1 MCTKPENIFAPALI
15 SLIYQNKGDL
25 DNALKYLSEAKAIF
39 KKIGANP
46 QLDWVNQQIEKLKS
60 QSK

>member
-1 MCTKPENIFAPALI
+1 MRTKPENIFAPALI
-15 SLIYQNKGDL
+15 GLIYQNKGDL

-39 KKIGANP
+39 EKIGAKP
-46 QLDWVNQQIEKLKS
+46 QLDWVNQQIEELKS